1 MWQIVVLRV
10 ERFQKSPHLENCVEV
25 NKSVCTC
32 GNNKWRFHKGFPV
45 FVMIFYWVASCLTF
59 QQLFIPY
66 AHTCSSESMWFAM
79 YNNLFFFVTRYP
91 LDFHTGW
98 PARGH
103 PLAFTVSRPQGWD
116 AFATTATGISQ
127 GVQWDLWESAS
138 KIYTGGK
145 HICIEHPDTRIM
157 WLIMA
162 K

>member
-79 YNNLFFFVTRYP
+79 YNNLFFLSPDTHLTSTQAGQPVGIP
-91 LDFHTGW
+91 LPSPSAGRRAGMHSPPPRRALVREFSGTYESL
-98 PARGH
+98 PARSIQVGS
-103 PLAFTVSRPQGWD
+103 T
-116 AFATTATGISQ
+116 FA
-127 GVQWDLWESAS
+127 
-138 KIYTGGK
+138 
-145 HICIEHPDTRIM
+145 
-157 WLIMA
+157 
-162 K
+162 